1 MAHLACEGADS
12 LAADGVISPCEIRHR
27 DGCVPDTWHQGK
39 QGEEGMPRGT
49 KGTRVRR
56 ACHVAPRE
64 VG

>member
-39 QGEEGMPRGT
+39 QGEEGMPRGQ
-49 KGTRVRR
+49 GRR
-56 ACHVAPRE
+56 RMCTASAWPCA
-64 VG
+64 